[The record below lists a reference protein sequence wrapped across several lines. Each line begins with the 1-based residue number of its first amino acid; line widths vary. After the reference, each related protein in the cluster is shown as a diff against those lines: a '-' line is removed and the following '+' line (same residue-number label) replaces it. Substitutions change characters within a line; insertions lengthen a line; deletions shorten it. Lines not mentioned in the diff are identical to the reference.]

1 MPIGA
6 GKYRCRT
13 MEAQLQSLKV
23 PELKDLLQKASLPIT
38 GNKPDLIKR
47 LLENPAATASL
58 GGYVAMLT

>member
-1 MPIGA
+1 
-6 GKYRCRT
+6 